1 MNALGSIG
9 HLIVSTIGMLLMMA
23 IVLRFL
29 LQLSRADF
37 YNPITQ
43 AVVRFTDPGVQ
54 LFRRFIPGFR
64 GIDFATVVFAVLVQC
79 MLIALLILLAGIAL
93 PPVGMILTWALAG
106 IINLTLD
113 IYFWSMLIS
122 IVASFIAPYSDHP
135 ALVLVRQLTEPVMA
149 PFRRILPSMGGLD
162 LSPILVFLS
171 LQVLRIL
178 LVAPLAGGVNPNFV
192 PGL

>member
-1 MNALGSIG
+1 MNAMGSIG
-9 HLIVSTIGMLLMMA
+9 QLIVGTLGMLLMMA

-43 AVVRFTDPGVQ
+43 MIVRFTDPGVQ
-54 LFRRFIPGFR
+54 VFRRFIPGFR
-64 GIDFATVVFAVLVQC
+64 GIDFATLILAVLVESG
-79 MLIALLILLAGIAL
+79 LICALIFLGGYQFPPAGM
-93 PPVGMILTWALAG
+93 VLTWSIAG

-113 IYFWSMLIS
+113 IYFWALLIS
-122 IVASFIAPYSDHP
+122 IISSFIAPYSDHP

-149 PFRRILPSMGGLD
+149 PFRRLLPSLGGLD
-162 LSPILVFLS
+162 LSPIFVFLA
-171 LQVLRIL
+171 LNILRIL
-178 LVAPLAGGVNPNFV
+178 LVAPLAGGVNPAFV